1 MIHIHRRYIGA
12 LSALALSVTVS
23 PAAMAA
29 PDVVVSIAPVHSLVA
44 AVMDGVGEPR
54 LLVPPGA
61 SPHAFSLRPS
71 DAQALANADLVFRVG
86 PDMETFLD
94 KPLAALAS
102 DTVVNLAGR
111 PGITEQRTTDQHDG
125 PDDHDDDD
133 DHGGHGGHGDHAG
146 DPHIWLS
153 VANARRIAEIAA
165 ETLARHDNENAAAYG
180 RNLSALNDR
189 LDGLQNELSNL
200 LAPVRKSPYIVLHD
214 AYRHFEVA
222 FDLAPATA
230 IALSPERQPG
240 ARRLREIR
248 DLLVAQDI
256 KCVFAEP
263 QFPNAIAATVVSG
276 TNATLAELD
285 PIGADLTIGPELYF
299 DLMKNLGR
307 SLAGCLGG

>member
-1 MIHIHRRYIGA
+1 MFRTVRRYIGA
-12 LSALALSVTVS
+12 FTALALGATVA
-23 PAAMAA
+23 PAALAA

-44 AVMDGVGEPR
+44 AVMEGVGEPR

-71 DAQALANADLVFRVG
+71 DAQALANADMVFRVG
-86 PDMETFLD
+86 PDLETFLD
-94 KPLAALAS
+94 KPLTALVS
-102 DTVVNLAGR
+102 GTVVSLAGA
-111 PGITEQRTTDQHDG
+111 PGISGQRTTDQHDG
-125 PDDHDDDD
+125 PDDR
-133 DHGGHGGHGDHAG
+133 DHHGDHGDHAG

-165 ETLARHDNENAAAYG
+165 EALSRHDGENAAAYG
-180 RNLSALNDR
+180 RNLAALNDR
-189 LDGLQNELSNL
+189 LDGLERELGDL
-200 LAPVRKSPYIVLHD
+200 LGPVQKSPYIVLHD
-214 AYRHFEVA
+214 AYRHFEAA

-230 IALSPERQPG
+230 ISLSPERRPG

-248 DLLVAQDI
+248 DLLAAQDI

-285 PIGADLTIGPELYF
+285 PIGADLAIGPELYF
-299 DLMKNLGR
+299 NLMKNLGR
-307 SLAGCLGG
+307 SLTECLGG

>member
-1 MIHIHRRYIGA
+1 MIRTVRRYIGA
-12 LSALALSVTVS
+12 LTTLALSATVA
-23 PAAMAA
+23 PAAPAAPDVPAALAA

-44 AVMDGVGEPR
+44 AVMEGVGEPR

-71 DAQALANADLVFRVG
+71 DAQALANTHLVFRVG
-86 PDMETFLD
+86 PDLETFLD

-102 DTVVNLAGR
+102 GTVVSLADA
-111 PGITEQRTTDQHDG
+111 PGITEQRIPDQHDG
-125 PDDHDDDD
+125 PG
-133 DHGGHGGHGDHAG
+133 DHGDHGDHAS

-165 ETLARHDNENAAAYG
+165 ETLSRHDGENAAAYG
-180 RNLSALNDR
+180 RNLAALNDR
-189 LDGLQNELSNL
+189 LDGLQGELRDL

-214 AYRHFEVA
+214 AYRHFEAA

-230 IALSPERQPG
+230 IALSPERRPG

-248 DLLVAQDI
+248 DLLAAQDI

-285 PIGADLTIGPELYF
+285 PIGADLAIGPELYF

-307 SLAGCLGG
+307 SLAGCLGN